1 MADGVLDGLD
11 GAAAPGRDGHA
22 GPLGQ
27 PLALDL
33 VPERAHDVGVGPG
46 EDDPEA
52 VAELGE
58 RRVLGDEA
66 PADPGR
72 VGAGLH
78 ERALEPL
85 VVEVGAERGAVGVRD
100 HRRAEAV
107 ALVGL
112 AHEQRVALLVRV
124 EGDDADRLVALLVEL
139 ADGVDGAH
147 RRLAA
152 VDDGEAREG
161 GSCRGHAPC
170 V

>member
-1 MADGVLDGLD
+1 MTSASGPAKTIPSRSQSSAKAGCSATKPQPTHAASAPRLD
-11 GAAAPGRDGHA
+11 
-22 GPLGQ
+22 
-27 PLALDL
+27 
-33 VPERAHDVGVGPG
+33 
-46 EDDPEA
+46 
-52 VAELGE
+52 
-58 RRVLGDEA
+58 
-66 PADPGR
+66 
-72 VGAGLH
+72 
-78 ERALEPL
+78 ERALEAL
-85 VVEVGAERGAVGVRD
+85 VVEVGAELGAVGAVD

-112 AHEQRVALLVRV
+112 ADEQRVALLLGV

-161 GSCRGHAPC
+161 GSCRGHASL